1 MKMLPKK
8 PALALM
14 LTMTTASFYFA
25 QSTQDTLSRDTDI
38 EQVVLTGVADIAKD
52 RKTPVAVSTIKEAQ
66 IVERLGNQEFPEI
79 LNTTPSVYA
88 TKGGGGFGDGRVNV
102 RGFDMNNTA
111 VMINGV
117 PVNDMES
124 GAVYWSNWAG
134 LSDVTSAMQI
144 QRGLGS
150 SKLAIASIGGTINVL
165 TRAADKKR
173 EGNVTVGVGNDGYLK
188 TLFSYNTGKSAT
200 GWSSSFLMSRTAGNT
215 YVDGSQFESYNYYF
229 ALGYQRGKHDF
240 QFTFTGAPQ
249 WHNQNFQSSIANFIK
264 YGNGVDEPNRRY
276 NPNWGYLNGSVMSQ
290 SVNFYS
296 KPVAS
301 INWDWNISEKSKLS
315 SVLYASWGR
324 GGGTGVLGSINN
336 TGINNL
342 PKTADGLMR
351 FDDIVAWNQG
361 QNVIWNPNVANNTGI
376 NKINAT
382 PGIATRT
389 NGFVRRS
396 HINSHDWY
404 GFLTN
409 FQHKI
414 DSNWNF
420 SVGVDGRYYYGYH
433 PGVVSEFWGNSE
445 YRENQNLNMPPYYA
459 VTQAYAPTP
468 SANPFVKAIKDKS
481 QIASR
486 NFDGEVM
493 WLGSFGQLEYSN
505 EQISAFVQGSVSNQQ
520 FQRIDNWILN
530 QDILNPDGTIK
541 TPQTVQQGQK
551 VNTKTGFKGLW
562 GYNAKGGINY
572 NINEQHNVFANLG
585 YYSKQPNNYA
595 VYPNNQQVLNENLQ
609 NEKIA
614 SAELGYGFR
623 SPILRANVNL
633 YYTTW
638 KDRFQRITNINIPT
652 PTPTDAN
659 ATTRAYANLLGIQEV
674 HMGVEFEGTLKV
686 TDYLEFNAM
695 LSVGDWK
702 YKNNPI
708 GELFDDNNIPLTN
721 VPNATSNSVQ
731 LALDGVKVSDAA
743 QTTAALGFTLKPVKD
758 LSVFS
763 TWRYAD
769 KLYGVFNIDQNF
781 IIKDGV
787 VPAAAK
793 KGALEYPSY
802 NLFDLG
808 ASYTFKLNNGHR
820 LTITGNVYNLLDTV
834 YISDGKSST
843 HIRNL
848 SDFTATPT
856 QTAQQQYDAYLTNL
870 KTWKGIDQNN
880 TVFFGFGR
888 TWSASLSYRF

>member
-1 MKMLPKK
+1 MKLINKS
-8 PALALM
+8 M
-14 LTMTTASFYFA
+14 LTVVISLSTASVYYA
-25 QSTQDTLSRDTDI
+25 QQVQDSASKSKDI
-38 EQVVLTGVADIAKD
+38 EEVVLTGVADIAKD

-79 LNTTPSVYA
+79 LNTTPSIYA

-173 EGNVTVGVGNDGYLK
+173 EGNVTLGIGNDGYLK
-188 TLFSYNTGKSAT
+188 TLFSYNTGKSAK
-200 GWSSSFLMSRTAGNT
+200 GWSTSFLMSRTAGAM
-215 YVDGSQFESYNYYF
+215 YVDGSDFESYNYYF
-229 ALGYQRGKHDF
+229 ALGYQPNAKHDF

-249 WHNQNFQSSIANFIK
+249 WHNQNYQSKISDFIK

-276 NPNWGYLNGSVMSQ
+276 NSNWGYLNGEVMSQ

-301 INWDWNISEKSKLS
+301 INWDWTMSERSKLS
-315 SVLYASWGR
+315 TVVYASWGR
-324 GGGTGVLGSINN
+324 GGGTGVLGSING
-336 TGINNL
+336 TGINSL
-342 PKTADGLMR
+342 PKTEDGLLR
-351 FDDIVAWNQG
+351 FDDIYAWNQG
-361 QNVIWNPNVANNTGI
+361 QQVMWNPADPSATINNV
-376 NKINAT
+376 NAT

-389 NGFVRRS
+389 NGLVRRA

-414 DSNWNF
+414 NSNFNF
-420 SVGVDGRYYYGYH
+420 SVGLDGRYYYGYH
-433 PGVVSEFWGNSE
+433 PGVITEFWGNNQ
-445 YRENQNLNMPPYYA
+445 YRENQNLNAAPYYT
-459 VTQAYAPTP
+459 VTQSYSPTP
-468 SANPFVKAIKDKS
+468 SANPFVKAIKDDS

-493 WLGSFGQLEYSN
+493 WLGAFGQLEYSN
-505 EQISAFVQGSVSNQQ
+505 DAISAFVQGSVSNQQ
-520 FQRIDNWILN
+520 FQRIDNWIIDGVTKQQN
-530 QDILNPDGTIK
+530 QI
-541 TPQTVQQGQK
+541 
-551 VNTKTGFKGLW
+551 VNTKTGFKGIW
-562 GYNAKGGINY
+562 GYNAKAGINY
-572 NINEQHNVFANLG
+572 NINEQHNVFANAG

-595 VYPNNQQVLNENLQ
+595 VFPNNQQVINSNLQ

-623 SPILRANVNL
+623 SSAFRANVNL

-638 KDRFQRITNINIPT
+638 KDRFQRVTGINIPT
-652 PTPTDAN
+652 PTPSN
-659 ATTRAYANLLGIQEV
+659 PNNQTRAYANLLGVQEV
-674 HMGVEFEGTLKV
+674 HMGAEFEATYKV
-686 TDYLEFNAM
+686 TDYLELNGM
-695 LSVGDWK
+695 LSIGDWK
-702 YKNNPI
+702 YKNNPM
-708 GELFDDNNIPLTN
+708 GELFDDNNLPLTD

-731 LALDGVKVSDAA
+731 LALDNVKVSDAA
-743 QTTAALGFTLKPVKD
+743 QTTAALGFTLKPVKQ

-769 KLYGVFNIDQNF
+769 NLYGTFNIDQNF

-787 VPAAAK
+787 VPKAAER
-793 KGALEYPSY
+793 GALKLPSY

-808 ASYTFKLNNGHR
+808 LSYTFNLKNGSR
-820 LTITGNVYNLLDTV
+820 LIVTGNVYNLLDTT
-834 YISDGKSST
+834 YISDGKSSI
-843 HIRNL
+843 HIKDQ
-848 SDFTATPT
+848 SDFKGSST
-856 QTAQQQYDAYLTNL
+856 QTPQQQYEAYLSTL
-870 KTWKGIDQNN
+870 KTWKGIDQSNS
-880 TVFFGFGR
+880 VFFGFGR
-888 TWSASLSYRF
+888 TWAASLSYRF

>member
-1 MKMLPKK
+1 
-8 PALALM
+8 M
-14 LTMTTASFYFA
+14 LTVVISLSTASVYYA
-25 QSTQDTLSRDTDI
+25 QQVQDSASKSKDI
-38 EQVVLTGVADIAKD
+38 EEVVLTGVADIAKD

-79 LNTTPSVYA
+79 LNTTPSIYA

-173 EGNVTVGVGNDGYLK
+173 EGNVTLGIGNDGYLK
-188 TLFSYNTGKSAT
+188 TLFSYNTGKSAK
-200 GWSSSFLMSRTAGNT
+200 GWSTSFLMSRTAGAM
-215 YVDGSQFESYNYYF
+215 YVDGSDFESYNYYF
-229 ALGYQRGKHDF
+229 ALGYQPNAKHDF

-249 WHNQNFQSSIANFIK
+249 WHNQNYQSKISDFIK

-276 NPNWGYLNGSVMSQ
+276 NSNWGYLNGEVMSQ

-301 INWDWNISEKSKLS
+301 INWDWTMSERSKLS
-315 SVLYASWGR
+315 TVVYASWGR
-324 GGGTGVLGSINN
+324 GGGTGVLGSING
-336 TGINNL
+336 TGINSL
-342 PKTADGLMR
+342 PKTEDGLLR
-351 FDDIVAWNQG
+351 FDDIYAWNQG
-361 QNVIWNPNVANNTGI
+361 QQVMWNPADPSATINNV
-376 NKINAT
+376 NAT

-389 NGFVRRS
+389 NGLVRRA

-414 DSNWNF
+414 NSNFNF
-420 SVGVDGRYYYGYH
+420 SVGLDGRYYYGYH
-433 PGVVSEFWGNSE
+433 PGVITEFWGNNQ
-445 YRENQNLNMPPYYA
+445 YRENQNLNAAPYYT
-459 VTQAYAPTP
+459 VTQSYSPTP
-468 SANPFVKAIKDKS
+468 SANPFVKAIKDDS

-493 WLGSFGQLEYSN
+493 WLGAFGQLEYSN
-505 EQISAFVQGSVSNQQ
+505 DAISAFVQGSVSNQQ
-520 FQRIDNWILN
+520 FQRIDNWIIDGVTKQQN
-530 QDILNPDGTIK
+530 QI
-541 TPQTVQQGQK
+541 
-551 VNTKTGFKGLW
+551 VNTKTGFKGIW
-562 GYNAKGGINY
+562 GYNAKAGINY
-572 NINEQHNVFANLG
+572 NINEQHNVFANAG

-595 VYPNNQQVLNENLQ
+595 VFPNNQQVINSNLQ

-623 SPILRANVNL
+623 SSAFRANVNL

-638 KDRFQRITNINIPT
+638 KDRFQRVTGINIPT
-652 PTPTDAN
+652 PTPSN
-659 ATTRAYANLLGIQEV
+659 PNNQTRAYANLLGVQEV
-674 HMGVEFEGTLKV
+674 HMGAEFEATYKV
-686 TDYLEFNAM
+686 TDYLELNGM
-695 LSVGDWK
+695 LSIGDWK
-702 YKNNPI
+702 YKNNPM
-708 GELFDDNNIPLTN
+708 GELFDDNNLPLTD

-731 LALDGVKVSDAA
+731 LALDNVKVSDAA
-743 QTTAALGFTLKPVKD
+743 QTTAALGFTLKPVKQ

-769 KLYGVFNIDQNF
+769 NLYGTFNIDQNF

-787 VPAAAK
+787 VPKAAER
-793 KGALEYPSY
+793 GALKLPSY

-808 ASYTFKLNNGHR
+808 LSYTFNLKNGSR
-820 LTITGNVYNLLDTV
+820 LIVTGNVYNLLDTT
-834 YISDGKSST
+834 YISDGKSSI
-843 HIRNL
+843 HIKDQ
-848 SDFTATPT
+848 SDFKGSST
-856 QTAQQQYDAYLTNL
+856 QTPQQQYEAYLSTL
-870 KTWKGIDQNN
+870 KTWKGIDQSNS
-880 TVFFGFGR
+880 VFFGFGR
-888 TWSASLSYRF
+888 TWAASLSYRF